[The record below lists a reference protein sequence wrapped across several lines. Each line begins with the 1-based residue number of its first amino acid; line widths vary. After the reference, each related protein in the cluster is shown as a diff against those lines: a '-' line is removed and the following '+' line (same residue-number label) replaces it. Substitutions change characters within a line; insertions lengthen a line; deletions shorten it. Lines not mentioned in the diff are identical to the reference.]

1 MGSITVKKS
10 LAFLLLTFG
19 LLLVVSNVLLARRIA
34 QMRKI
39 DDQLNASNKLE
50 PGSAV
55 PPLIGYDVAGN
66 KLTYDYGTDPRDTV
80 LMVFSPGCHACDEN
94 WPNWT
99 RLIKEL
105 NSQSTRLVIANV
117 ASGLPVTSEYI
128 ARHEIGGIPLIAE
141 VSPESMQAYR
151 MIYTP
156 QTILIGHDG
165 KVRKV
170 QTGAFSDKV
179 FALESKCPPD
189 ADAHCL
195 ATGSANAAVTAASI
209 SR

>member
-1 MGSITVKKS
+1 VSSITIKKS
-10 LAFLLLTFG
+10 LAFLLLAFG
-19 LLLVVSNVLLARRIA
+19 ILLIVSNVLLARRIA

-80 LMVFSPGCHACDEN
+80 LLVFSPGCHACDEN

-99 RLIKEL
+99 RLIKGL

-128 ARHEIGGIPLIAE
+128 ARHEIGGVPLIAE

-156 QTILIGHDG
+156 QTILVGRDG

-179 FALESKCPPD
+179 FALESNCSQA
-189 ADAHCL
+189 ADGHCL
-195 ATGSANAAVTAASI
+195 DNASTSAASAAA
-209 SR
+209 SVLR